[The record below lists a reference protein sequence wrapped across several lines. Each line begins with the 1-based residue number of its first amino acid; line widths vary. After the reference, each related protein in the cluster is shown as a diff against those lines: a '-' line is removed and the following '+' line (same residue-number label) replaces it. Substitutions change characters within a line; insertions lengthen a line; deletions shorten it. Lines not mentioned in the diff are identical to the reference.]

1 MRIMVGVGHPKHVHF
16 RKNVITNLLN
26 NGHEVK
32 IVARKKDITLQLL
45 DAYGFDYEVAG
56 INYKGLIKKAYGM
69 IESDIKLLRIA
80 MKFRPDILVGGSPYL
95 EHVSRLIR
103 KPHIGFTDTESATL
117 TNWLSNP
124 FSDVICT
131 PSCYKGKIDPKKH
144 VRYNGYEE
152 LAYLHPNYFK
162 PDSSILDALGLNS
175 DDKYIILRFVA
186 WDASHDIGDK
196 GFIDKNEV
204 INTLKQYGRLFIT
217 SELKLPPEYQ
227 KYKINLPPEEIHN
240 LMYYATLFIGESAS
254 MACESAILGTPAIF
268 VSTSRRGF
276 TDELESRY
284 DILYNFS
291 DPKKGQEDALKKALD
306 ILRNKD
312 IKKEW
317 FRRRDNLLKEKID
330 VTKFITELIE
340 GYPDSLKTM
349 AK

>member
-1 MRIMVGVGHPKHVHF
+1 MKIMVGVGHPKHVHF

-32 IVARKKDITLQLL
+32 IVARNKDITLQLL

-56 INYKGLIKKAYGM
+56 TNYKGLIKKAYGM